1 MELKFRLPPKGFKRL
16 FYDIET
22 SPNIGLFWSAS
33 WKANIPHD
41 NIIKERAVICVC
53 YKWEGQKTVHAIKW
67 DENQCDKSLLE
78 ELMVVIE
85 QADEVVAH
93 NGDNFDEKWLRTRCL
108 KHSVDCPPKLNSLD
122 TLKKAR
128 THFRFNSNRLDY
140 IGKFLFGE
148 GKLDTGGFG
157 LWKSILLDN
166 CEKSMAKMIRYC
178 KKDVELLEDV
188 YHKLRPYINHNTN
201 AAVATGGDKWECP
214 NCGSGKVWMK
224 ARRYTKMGTPRI
236 KVQCQEDGCKTNY
249 TISNKAW
256 MMKLEEEMAEKARN
270 K

>member
-85 QADEVVAH
+85 QADVGDLALFHEERDKRPVVEIAQRH
-93 NGDNFDEKWLRTRCL
+93 ERLSEKSAGFVSFPKRVVELGLRNHPFFDKDLAQPRPWMADFHVGGPLARLGRRTGILLLPALVFASTQHSRLPVYCLWLR
-108 KHSVDCPPKLNSLD
+108 PPTATKRVHAELY
-122 TLKKAR
+122 
-128 THFRFNSNRLDY
+128 H
-140 IGKFLFGE
+140 
-148 GKLDTGGFG
+148 GGVRAS
-157 LWKSILLDN
+157 SISHL
-166 CEKSMAKMIRYC
+166 
-178 KKDVELLEDV
+178 
-188 YHKLRPYINHNTN
+188 
-201 AAVATGGDKWECP
+201 
-214 NCGSGKVWMK
+214 
-224 ARRYTKMGTPRI
+224 
-236 KVQCQEDGCKTNY
+236 
-249 TISNKAW
+249 
-256 MMKLEEEMAEKARN
+256 
-270 K
+270 